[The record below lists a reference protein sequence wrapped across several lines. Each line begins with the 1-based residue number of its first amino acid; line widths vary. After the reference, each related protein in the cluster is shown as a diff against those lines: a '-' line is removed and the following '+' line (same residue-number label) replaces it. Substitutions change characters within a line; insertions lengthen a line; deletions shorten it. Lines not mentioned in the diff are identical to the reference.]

1 MASCLQTSWSDRQ
14 TMGRIL
20 YLDCFSGA
28 SGDMLI
34 GALLDAGLPFDT
46 LRTALGSLALDGE
59 CTVSV
64 ERVSRSGIAATKF
77 TVGETTGDV
86 AGTHRHR
93 HLPGITK
100 LVERSALS
108 DSSKQRANRLF
119 GRLAETEAA
128 IHQMPVEQVHLHE
141 VGALDSIVDIVGG
154 VFAVEW
160 FGADR
165 IVASPIN
172 VGSGTVMCEHGTLPV
187 PAPATAAMVLGVPVY
202 AAGPSG
208 ELLTP
213 TGALLVTEFAGE
225 YGALPRM
232 RIETIG
238 YGAGTRDPAGHP
250 NVLRVLVGEEIDD
263 GGWERVAVVECE
275 IDDMNP
281 QIFGVLMDRLYAEG
295 AVEVF
300 YTAGPD
306 EEEPAGHACHRSRA
320 AGPSRVS
327 LRDPVPRVD
336 DDRSAPQRGDPRDA
350 AARAAAG
357 VDPLRRGAVQG
368 GAAWC
373 GRGQRRAGIRRV
385 RAAGRAARCVGQG
398 GPRRCGQGVS
408 GCWHPRVL
416 PCPGEVMARFY
427 LTTAIDYVNSRPHLG
442 TAYEKVTADVIAR
455 YRRLCGLSTYFL
467 MGNDE
472 HSQNVYQR
480 AVDLGLE
487 PRAFCDEMEQ
497 VFRRVWTKLD
507 VSFDD
512 FIRTTEERHR
522 LAVTTLVQRI
532 ADAGDLYEGE
542 YEGWYCVSCEAF
554 KQDKDLVDGDCA
566 VHQTRPQWIQ
576 GEEPLL
582 PLVELSRPAPPALRC
597 EPDVSAA

>member
-1 MASCLQTSWSDRQ
+1 MASCLLTSWSDRQ

-77 TVGETTGDV
+77 TVGETTGEV

-93 HLPGITK
+93 HLPGITE

-300 YTAGPD
+300 YTAVQMKKNRPGTHVTVLVPPGRR
-306 EEEPAGHACHRSRA
+306 ESVCATLFRESTTIGLRHSEVTRETLRRELLP
-320 AGPSRVS
+320 VS
-327 LRDPVPRVD
+327 TRFGEVRCKV
-336 DDRSAPQRGDPRDA
+336 A
-350 AARAAAG
+350 
-357 VDPLRRGAVQG
+357 RRGAAVVNVAPEFDECARLAEQHG
-368 GAAWC
+368 VPVKEVHAVAVKAY
-373 GRGQRRAGIRRV
+373 QDAGIP
-385 RAAGRAARCVGQG
+385 ASSLA
-398 GPRRCGQGVS
+398 P
-408 GCWHPRVL
+408 
-416 PCPGEVMARFY
+416 
-427 LTTAIDYVNSRPHLG
+427 
-442 TAYEKVTADVIAR
+442 EK
-455 YRRLCGLSTYFL
+455 
-467 MGNDE
+467 
-472 HSQNVYQR
+472 
-480 AVDLGLE
+480 
-487 PRAFCDEMEQ
+487 
-497 VFRRVWTKLD
+497 
-507 VSFDD
+507 
-512 FIRTTEERHR
+512 
-522 LAVTTLVQRI
+522 
-532 ADAGDLYEGE
+532 
-542 YEGWYCVSCEAF
+542 
-554 KQDKDLVDGDCA
+554 
-566 VHQTRPQWIQ
+566 
-576 GEEPLL
+576 
-582 PLVELSRPAPPALRC
+582 
-597 EPDVSAA
+597 